1 MVGKLMMHTKVKSF
15 ILIAGLFA
23 LLASLNAQTPHKGNA
38 PSGKAGL
45 EGKWYLQA
53 VLPSDTAAG
62 KLPEIVFNTREGR
75 FSGNTGCNSMQGS
88 FQATDSSIRFNEPM
102 ITTKMMCVGY
112 NEGAFLKNLIH
123 TNTFKIQN
131 GLLILLVDGTE
142 ISRWSRKITK
152 PKKSFNT

>member
-1 MVGKLMMHTKVKSF
+1 
-15 ILIAGLFA
+15 
-23 LLASLNAQTPHKGNA
+23 
-38 PSGKAGL
+38 
-45 EGKWYLQA
+45 
-53 VLPSDTAAG
+53 
-62 KLPEIVFNTREGR
+62 
-75 FSGNTGCNSMQGS
+75 
-88 FQATDSSIRFNEPM
+88 M